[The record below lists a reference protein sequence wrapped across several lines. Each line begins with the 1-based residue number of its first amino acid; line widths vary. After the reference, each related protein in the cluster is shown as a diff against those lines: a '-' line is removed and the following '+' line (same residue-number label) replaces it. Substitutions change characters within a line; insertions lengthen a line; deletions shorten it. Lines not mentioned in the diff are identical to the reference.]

1 MPMVQL
7 SAHFVSAAISKPQAK
22 KVDYYDTVITGFI
35 LEVRPTGGATYHLR
49 YRDSHGRQR
58 QYKIGD
64 HKSLS
69 FEKAKQAAK
78 VLRSKVVL
86 GDSPIEERQVK
97 REIPTLQEFFE
108 DHYMPHVKAHRRNYA
123 SHVSHLVNHILPK
136 FGPKPLDLI
145 THEDLTLAHQQL
157 KASGYATV
165 SANKI
170 VVTVKTMFNLAKKL
184 GVPGSLVNPAAG
196 IDLFDVQNARERYL
210 SKEETQRLLQAIEGS
225 ENLQLKFIV
234 PLLLLTGA
242 RKREI
247 LDATWDEVS
256 TVHKTLRVPLSKS
269 GKPRLIPL
277 SSAALSLL
285 EKVPRYEGCPYVVPN
300 PVTRKPFV
308 SIYLSWDNARKKA
321 GLPEVRMHDLR
332 HSYASSLVNAG
343 TSIYVVS
350 KVLGHSQ
357 IKNTMRYSHLSQE
370 TLLDAAE
377 KAAQALGV

>member
-1 MPMVQL
+1 MPMVPL
-7 SAHFVSAAISKPQAK
+7 SAHFVSAATSKPQAK

-49 YRDSHGRQR
+49 YRDPHGRQR

-64 HKSLS
+64 AKSLT
-69 FEKAKQAAK
+69 FDKAKQAAK

-86 GDSPIEERQVK
+86 GESPIEERKTK
-97 REIPTLQEFFE
+97 REIPTLQEFF
-108 DHYMPHVKAHRRNYA
+108 DDKYLPHIKVHRRNFA
-123 SHVSHLVNHILPK
+123 SHLSHLSHHILPK
-136 FGPKPLDLI
+136 FGPKPLDQITKEELI
-145 THEDLTLAHQQL
+145 EAHL
-157 KASGYATV
+157 LLRSKGYALSSSNKTV
-165 SANKI
+165 M
-170 VVTVKTMFNLAKKL
+170 TVKTMFNLAKKL
-184 GVPGSLVNPAAG
+184 GVPGSDVNPAAG
-196 IDLFDVQNARERYL
+196 IDLFDPQNARERYL
-210 SKEETQRLLQAIEGS
+210 TKEETQRLLKAIEGS
-225 ENLQLKFIV
+225 ENTQLKYIV

-256 TVHKTLRVPLSKS
+256 VERKTLRVPLSKS

-277 SSAALSLL
+277 SSAALALL
-285 EKVPRYEGCPYVVPN
+285 EKVPKFEGCPYVVPN
-300 PVTRKPFV
+300 PSTKKPFV
-308 SIYLSWDNARKKA
+308 AIYLSWHNARKKA

-377 KAAQALGV
+377 KAAHALGV